1 MQPSDLHGFFYV
13 GTRRVAFFPRFA
25 MKAAARHPEGWR
37 FRSLSEKE
45 SRAAGLCVPHL
56 RHPSTRR
63 GRPPCLPEL
72 RPTNSLRTLYSP
84 PITPKTSV
92 ALRGDIFGYK
102 SLQNR
107 ADTGGCP
114 YSRLQSIRPFTPPFY
129 KCFLEDAKHIKP
141 CIIAAPYQG
150 ALNLPFKP

>member
-1 MQPSDLHGFFYV
+1 ML
-13 GTRRVAFFPRFA
+13 RVFKKTFIKKGEKRDECFA
-25 MKAAARHPEGWR
+25 TY
-37 FRSLSEKE
+37 
-45 SRAAGLCVPHL
+45 C
-56 RHPSTRR
+56 R

-107 ADTGGCP
+107 ADTGVCP
-114 YSRLQSIRPFTPPFY
+114 YAWRDVVNGERKVQQRDSSRPY
-129 KCFLEDAKHIKP
+129 IKKTMRL
-141 CIIAAPYQG
+141 G
-150 ALNLPFKP
+150 